1 MAEYTLST
9 TALVSSGSKPSTTL
23 GTWKDEGGVGGTV
36 TKISDSSDSTYLR
49 KDTSW
54 ATNQLVTSHTSNGS
68 ELSPIAAGTEVP
80 IALKAR
86 ARVKRSS
93 TVCTYTLAVANNVAT
108 GRLSAPSTIS
118 PTTSAAWYE
127 SGWITNF
134 ADGNNVYTEY
144 TAGSSNRDFV
154 TIFGDAQAAAD
165 AGYLYEMQ
173 MLLQTA
179 TVPSVTVST
188 PSATSTSPTI
198 EWTYSDTDAVAQ
210 AKYRLLVYTSTQYS
224 DPSFVAGTSTAAY
237 DSGTLSGTSASIAS
251 VGPLTDGTTYK
262 AYVAVAKAVSGYP
275 GGYLWSSY
283 AASSAWTIAAS
294 PPAAPTLSAAW
305 QTGSQSVKCDITAY
319 RNLMRIYNST
329 FELDGGIWT
338 TVSNCTATRSSTVA
352 SNGTYSMRLSATG
365 AGDVTASN
373 DELTAVTVGTSYT
386 AMAKIRAGA
395 SARTC
400 KVSIIWYNSVGAV
413 LSTSDGSTATSST
426 SAWTDYTCT
435 ATAPA
440 SAAYAAPKVTIASAG
455 GAAELHYVDQADLHV
470 GSGTTWTPGG
480 ALAFTVQIQRSE
492 DGGTTWTTIQG
503 AADADIL
510 ADPHT
515 VSIYDYLVTRG
526 ISAKYRARATLTD
539 ALGVTQT
546 SAWSST
552 ASVSTTNDSTWWLKA
567 VDDHTLNGGSINVL
581 AQLDESTA
589 ADVGVFRPLDASV
602 AVVVS
607 GAVGGTDGSYKIHA
621 PTETVW
627 TSTLRALYRYTGTL
641 LVQDPLGRQKYVRWV
656 DRSGAQSYS
665 GGNARRELTLGYVEV
680 DGPAEPTA
688 AEVPS
693 PDLTL
698 IYDDDL
704 YGYFDANTFG

>member
-1 MAEYTLST
+1 MAEYTLAT

-23 GTWKDEGGVGGTV
+23 GTWKDEGGSGGTIG
-36 TKISDSSDSTYLR
+36 KITDSSDTTYLR

-54 ATNQLVTSHTSNGS
+54 ATNQLVVSHTSAGS
-68 ELSPIAAGTEVP
+68 ELTPIAGGTEVP

-93 TVCTYTLAVANNVAT
+93 TVCTYTLAVANNVAA

-127 SGWITNF
+127 SGWITTF

-144 TAGSSNRDFV
+144 MAGSSNRDFV
-154 TIFGDAQAAAD
+154 TVFGDAQAAAD

-179 TVPSVTVST
+179 TLPSVAVDTPSVTST
-188 PSATSTSPTI
+188 APTI
-198 EWTYSDTDAVAQ
+198 SWTYTDTESVAQ
-210 AKYRLLVYTSTQYS
+210 AKYRVLVYTSTQYGE
-224 DPSFVAGTSTAAY
+224 PSFVAGTTSGAY
-237 DSGTLSGTSASIAS
+237 DSGTLTGTSASLAS

-283 AASSAWTIAAS
+283 AASAAWTVAAS
-294 PPAAPTLSAAW
+294 PPAAPTLGTSW
-305 QTGSQSVKCDITAY
+305 QTGSQSVKCDIAAY
-319 RNLMRIYNST
+319 RNLMRIYNTT
-329 FELDGGIWT
+329 FELDGGIWA
-338 TVSNCTATRSSTVA
+338 TVSNCTATRSSTIA
-352 SNGTYSMRLSATG
+352 SNGTYSMRLSATA
-365 AGDVTASN
+365 AGDVTATN
-373 DELTAVTVGTSYT
+373 DERVAVTVGTSYT
-386 AMAKIRAGA
+386 AMAQIRAGA

-400 KVSIIWYNSVGAV
+400 KVSIVWYDSGGSV

-426 SAWTDYTCT
+426 SAWTNYTCT

-440 SAAYAAPKVTIASAG
+440 SAAYAAPKVTVASAG

-492 DGGTTWTTIQG
+492 DGGTTWTTIQD

-510 ADPHT
+510 DDPHT
-515 VSIYDYLVTRG
+515 VTVYDYLVARG
-526 ISAKYRARATLTD
+526 ISAKYRARSTLTG
-539 ALGVTQT
+539 AVGVTQT

-552 ASVSTTNDSTWWLKA
+552 STVSTTNDGTWWIKA
-567 VDDHTLNGGSINVL
+567 VDDHTINGGSINVIDRL
-581 AQLDESTA
+581 EESTA
-589 ADVGVFRPLDASV
+589 ADVGVFRPLDGNV
-602 AVVVS
+602 ALVVS
-607 GAVGGTDGSYKIHA
+607 GAIGGTDGSYRLHA
-621 PTETVW
+621 ATETIW
-627 TSTLRALYRYTGTL
+627 TTTLRALFRYTGTL
-641 LVQDPLGRQKYVRWV
+641 LVQDPLGRQKYVRWI
-656 DRSGAQSYS
+656 DRSGSQSYS
-665 GGNARRELTLGYVEV
+665 GGNVRRELTVGYAEV

-688 AEVPS
+688 AAAPAA
-693 PDLTL
+693 DLTM

-704 YGYFDANTFG
+704 YGYFDVNTFG